1 MACITVV
8 YPNIKVGKDNLAR
21 FCLFFFRK
29 SVLIKI
35 QKMKKLMILS
45 AAAMA
50 LFLAMPQ
57 LAEATSTQYNISVN
71 QEKAVK
77 YQEITAETLPA
88 PVTAT
93 LTKDYA
99 GYTIE
104 KVFLGDDGTYKVV
117 VSKEAVKTILL
128 FTNKGELIK

>member
-1 MACITVV
+1 
-8 YPNIKVGKDNLAR
+8 
-21 FCLFFFRK
+21 
-29 SVLIKI
+29 
-35 QKMKKLMILS
+35 MKKLMILS

-50 LFLAMPQ
+50 IFLAMPQ
-57 LAEATSTQYNISVN
+57 TAEATSTQNNITVT

-77 YQEITAETLPA
+77 YQEITAATLPA

-99 GYTIE
+99 GYAID
-104 KVFLGDDGTYKVV
+104 KVFLGDDGTYKVI

-128 FTNKGELIK
+128 FTSKGELIK